1 MSKTITLNEALAKIK
16 LLNKKIADKT
26 NKLKLTS
33 YAPKN
38 SETEKKNNKL
48 KKDFIEKGKSD
59 LQEIQD
65 LIKNIKEIKGKLVI
79 ANATNY
85 VAVAGVQYTI
95 AEAIERK
102 NSIQREID
110 LLQHI
115 STDYHA
121 DKRYVDSINQQNQTR
136 LDTRINTLLGNSDR
150 KDCKDLIDAITKN
163 AKNEEFE
170 VVNESIVSD
179 LIDKMQEEIN
189 DFISNVD
196 VQLTIANSTVT
207 IEIDD

>member
-95 AEAIERK
+95 GEAIERK

>member
-16 LLNKKIADKT
+16 LLNKKVADKT

-33 YAPKN
+33 YASKN

-85 VAVAGVQYTI
+85 VTVAGVQYTI

-150 KDCKDLIDAITKN
+150 KDCKDLIDAITEN

>member
-38 SETEKKNNKL
+38 SETEKKSNKL

-65 LIKNIKEIKGKLVI
+65 LIKNIKEIKDKLVI

-85 VAVAGVQYTI
+85 VTVAGVTYTI

-102 NSIQREID
+102 NSIGREID

-121 DKRYVDSINQQNQTR
+121 DKRYVEGINQQNQTR

-150 KDCKDLIDAITKN
+150 KDCKDLIDAITEN
-163 AKNEEFE
+163 AKKEEFE

>member
-65 LIKNIKEIKGKLVI
+65 LIKNIKEIKGKL
-79 ANATNY
+79 
-85 VAVAGVQYTI
+85 
-95 AEAIERK
+95 
-102 NSIQREID
+102 
-110 LLQHI
+110 
-115 STDYHA
+115 
-121 DKRYVDSINQQNQTR
+121 
-136 LDTRINTLLGNSDR
+136 
-150 KDCKDLIDAITKN
+150 
-163 AKNEEFE
+163 
-170 VVNESIVSD
+170 
-179 LIDKMQEEIN
+179 
-189 DFISNVD
+189 
-196 VQLTIANSTVT
+196 
-207 IEIDD
+207 

>member
-16 LLNKKIADKT
+16 LLNKKVADKT

-85 VAVAGVQYTI
+85 VTVAGVQYTI

-102 NSIQREID
+102 NSIGREID

-121 DKRYVDSINQQNQTR
+121 DKTYVDNINQQNQTR
-136 LDTRINTLLGNSDR
+136 LDSRINVLLGNSDR
-150 KDCKDLIDAITKN
+150 KDCKDLIDAITEN
-163 AKNEEFE
+163 AKKEEFE

-196 VQLTIANSTVT
+196 VQLTIANSTVS

>member
-38 SETEKKNNKL
+38 SETEKKSNKL

-85 VAVAGVQYTI
+85 VTVAGVQYTI

-102 NSIQREID
+102 NSIVREID

-115 STDYHA
+115 STDYHS
-121 DKRYVDSINQQNQTR
+121 DKRYVDGVNQQNQTR

-150 KDCKDLIDAITKN
+150 KDCKDLIDAITEN
-163 AKNEEFE
+163 AKKEEFE
-170 VVNESIVSD
+170 VVNEDVVAD

-189 DFISNVD
+189 DFVSNID